1 MSRVRQ
7 SWISPISKRLLV
19 LGKTQHELAEDLT
32 VSQQAVSGYV
42 NGRTR
47 PHPKRIRK
55 LALALELSREDA
67 VELLTQSRITG

>member
-1 MSRVRQ
+1 
-7 SWISPISKRLLV
+7 
-19 LGKTQHELAEDLT
+19 
-32 VSQQAVSGYV
+32 VSGYV